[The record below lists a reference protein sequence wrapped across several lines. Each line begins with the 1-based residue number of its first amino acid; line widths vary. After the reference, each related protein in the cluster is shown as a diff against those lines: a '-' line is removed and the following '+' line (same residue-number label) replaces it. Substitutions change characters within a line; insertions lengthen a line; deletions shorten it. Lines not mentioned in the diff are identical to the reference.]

1 MKLLDTIRKQL
12 DSVEATNAS
21 KIYTPFTLFCIF
33 FAIYFNADILGSI
46 FLSDKWAIKSAA
58 LKTLTD
64 RSWDIWFGFAF
75 RVISYSLGMMVL
87 YGLAQAGAAFVW
99 GVSNWINSGIA
110 KFINSHGYIKRELY
124 NEISNNLRNQV
135 KDYESLYD
143 SIKDRQSW
151 SPSVWVEQDDTIKT
165 LKDQVSNYLKKNNDL
180 EADNLIQ
187 TKELS
192 NLTEER
198 AKELERLIILGFLSG
213 QSDAQF
219 TLVTKYIDEIFN
231 IDLSDIRSSEK
242 TNKQFESL
250 VDVVDGQ
257 GSWQKMLG
265 VDFGGNSSVELAD
278 LDYLMGALCTLLQLL
293 KIIDVQVV
301 LGKEGHLV
309 RITHTKFGLEFM
321 QDYREYGLNYTLN
334 NLNEMV
340 KDY

>member
-1 MKLLDTIRKQL
+1 MKLLDSIRKQL

-75 RVISYSLGMMVL
+75 KVISYSLGMMVM

-151 SPSVWVEQDDTIKT
+151 SPSVWVEQDETIKT
-165 LKDQVSNYLKKNNDL
+165 LKEQASNYLKKNIDS
-180 EADNLIQ
+180 EADILMI
-187 TKELS
+187 TKEIS
-192 NLTEER
+192 NVKDAR
-198 AKELERLIILGFLSG
+198 AKDLSKLMALGFLSG
-213 QSDAQF
+213 QSDAQS
-219 TLVTKYIDEIFN
+219 TLMSKHMEKIN
-231 IDLSDIRSSEK
+231 LIDLNSTPSSDNERDPFEK
-242 TNKQFESL
+242 LLIVIDANNSWQELLSKSTNKEQVRLTEF
-250 VDVVDGQ
+250 
-257 GSWQKMLG
+257 
-265 VDFGGNSSVELAD
+265 
-278 LDYLMGALCTLLQLL
+278 DYSMGALGTLLQLL
-293 KIIDVQVV
+293 KMAEVRVLINQEESSVII
-301 LGKEGHLV
+301 
-309 RITHTKFGLEFM
+309 TYTK
-321 QDYREYGLNYTLN
+321 YGLDYLESYRLYTTRKTLK
-334 NLNEMV
+334 NLNEIMA
-340 KDY
+340 

>member
-33 FAIYFNADILGSI
+33 FALYFNADILGSI
-46 FLSDKWAIKSAA
+46 FLSNKWEIKSVA
-58 LKTLTD
+58 LKSLANRD
-64 RSWDIWFGFAF
+64 WIEWLLFSL
-75 RVISYSLGMMVL
+75 RVISYSIGLMVL

-99 GVSNWINSGIA
+99 GSSNWANSSIA
-110 KFINSHGYIKRELY
+110 KLIDSNGYIKRELY
-124 NEISNNLRNQV
+124 NDISNKLRVQI
-135 KDYESLYD
+135 KDYETLYD

-151 SPSVWVEQDDTIKT
+151 SPSVWVEQDETIKT
-165 LKDQVSNYLKKNNDL
+165 LRDQTSNYLNKNNDL
-180 EADNLIQ
+180 EADNLIL

-192 NLTEER
+192 NLKEER
-198 AKELERLIILGFLSG
+198 TKELEKLVILGFLSG

-219 TLVTKYIDEIFN
+219 TLVTKYMDEIFN
-231 IDLSDIRSSEK
+231 IDLSDIRSSEE
-242 TNKQFESL
+242 TNKQFEAL

-257 GSWQKMLG
+257 RSWQKMLG
-265 VDFGGNSSVELAD
+265 VDLGGNTSIELVE

-301 LGKEGHLV
+301 LENKGHTV
-309 RITHTKFGLEFM
+309 RITHTKFGLKFM